1 MEDLDIGEAKAR
13 IAKQGRRAAKSS
25 QPNESQEEPVVE
37 VKARVSGWVEDSN
50 KNRKSKNSSN
60 ILEDKSVLSTCE
72 RLRPKNILEEEES
85 DSDVAAIP
93 ELEDQPDEDLIPQ
106 VADAPMVQISKV
118 LTYRELDNDLKQAAF
133 PSLDNEV
140 DLKMLTRCLLPESD
154 LIEED
159 KPWNWEQ
166 LFTEVSSEIANIK
179 DKNSSS
185 PITELL

>member
-60 ILEDKSVLSTCE
+60 ILEDE